1 MGIPYGARVNERWF
15 LNHPGFHGGA
25 YVLAYLEDTSDRHPR
40 PEEWCDEDCREC
52 PHNFEPD
59 VLLEI
64 SDCYK
69 RIELEMDFDTEA
81 GRQNSLHKLDTLIA
95 ALRVF
100 RTGLVEEFDEYD
112 RRERELAE
120 LKGE

>member
-1 MGIPYGARVNERWF
+1 MGIPYGARVSERWF
-15 LNHPGFHGGA
+15 LNNPGFLGGA
-25 YVLAYLEDTSDRHPR
+25 YVLAFLEDTSGQHPR
-40 PEEWCDEDCREC
+40 PEEWCSEDCREC
-52 PHNFEPD
+52 
-59 VLLEI
+59 
-64 SDCYK
+64 
-69 RIELEMDFDTEA
+69 
-81 GRQNSLHKLDTLIA
+81 DTLIA

>member
-1 MGIPYGARVNERWF
+1 MEILRGARVSERWF
-15 LNHPGFHGGA
+15 LNLPGFHGGA
-25 YVLAYLEDTSDRHPR
+25 YVLAYLEDTSELHPR
-40 PEEWCDEDCREC
+40 PEKWCEENCLDC
-52 PHNFEPD
+52 PHNFEPK
-59 VLLEI
+59 VMLEI

-69 RIELEMDFDTEA
+69 RIELEFDFETEA

-100 RTGLVEEFDEYD
+100 RAGIEAEQAEYE

-120 LKGE
+120 QKGE